1 MRNSYSSSPFPGSFA
16 PYAMS
21 EAPWGHSPRKP
32 LLYRL
37 VRGITIMT
45 VLSGVV
51 VGLHRNDLL
60 REGAR
65 RIGREAQ
72 YLELERRLVGAPGY
86 GTPRSV
92 EANLHPPT
100 AATPPAAAPAAAAL
114 AAPAR
119 SPEPAATAE
128 PAPSAAAAAT
138 PTASPEPAVVA
149 KVAPPPAVSTPAA
162 AEPVDPL
169 KPISLD
175 QLPVLRSGQSSAKT
189 LAPSAGAAPASTPRA
204 AAKVQVFD
212 ADEPKSKPS
221 KPKVEKAENVEKA
234 AVAPK
239 PAPKAKEP
247 DPTAPRASDNPL
259 KAAIR
264 DAMRKQGAK

>member
-1 MRNSYSSSPFPGSFA
+1 
-16 PYAMS
+16 MS

-32 LLYRL
+32 VLYRL
-37 VRGITIMT
+37 VKGITIVA

-92 EANLHPPT
+92 EANLH
-100 AATPPAAAPAAAAL
+100 APPAAAPAAVEL
-114 AAPAR
+114 AGATPAP
-119 SPEPAATAE
+119 SPEPAAAPE
-128 PAPSAAAAAT
+128 PAGAPAPSPAATAAA
-138 PTASPEPAVVA
+138 PTASPEPAALA
-149 KVAPPPAVSTPAA
+149 KVASPPANSTSLA
-162 AEPVDPL
+162 AESVDPL

-189 LAPSAGAAPASTPRA
+189 LAPSAAAPASTPRA
-204 AAKVQVFD
+204 AAKVQAFD
-212 ADEPKSKPS
+212 AGEPKAKPT
-221 KPKVEKAENVEKA
+221 KPKAEKAEKVEKAA
-234 AVAPK
+234 AAPK
-239 PAPKAKEP
+239 PAPKVKEP
-247 DPTAPRASDNPL
+247 DATAPRSSDNPL

-264 DAMRKQGAK
+264 DAMRKQGVK